1 MTAAAALESLFNE
14 DLYQLP
20 SRVLIIL
27 AEPWEEVSEESRT
40 LISKIL
46 SSVRLSLPVVH
57 IITRADFSVEDV
69 AAFAPTRIISF
80 GSAFKSAHKPY
91 ENTVVGNTS
100 VIVADR
106 LAQLD
111 DAKKKSLWQALRV
124 MFGI

>member
-27 AEPWEEVSEESRT
+27 AEPWEDVSEESRT

-46 SSVRLSLPVVH
+46 SSVRLSLPMVH
-57 IITRADFSVEDV
+57 ILTRADFSIDDV

-80 GSAFKSAHKPY
+80 GSTFKKRS
-91 ENTVVGNTS
+91 
-100 VIVADR
+100 
-106 LAQLD
+106 
-111 DAKKKSLWQALRV
+111 QAV
-124 MFGI
+124 

>member
-20 SRVLIIL
+20 PRVLIIL
-27 AEPWEEVSEESRT
+27 AEPWEEVSEDSRT
-40 LISKIL
+40 LVAKIL

-57 IITRADFSVEDV
+57 IITRSDFSVDDL

-80 GSAFKSAHKPY
+80 GSVFKSAHKPY

-106 LAQLD
+106 LVQLD